1 MRESRRPVND
11 PMPHRA
17 AAPVAVMFG
26 VLLAVAGTAAAGLRD
41 APVSPPAPRVAA
53 PPSAGA
59 TATTPSD
66 ASPGTPAAAVPPIM
80 PTLLSARL
88 APLAASPV
96 FHPQETGI
104 VMIALPEGR
113 MVFEHNPLR
122 PLRPASTMKILTSA
136 AALSLLRP
144 EFVHETRIWA
154 DGPIDAGGIVAGNLY
169 VEGRGAPDL
178 VGEAWWLMA
187 RRLAAQGLRRVE
199 GQLIGDES
207 WFDIARRPPGWPEPA
222 ADSWYN
228 APVGALSCN
237 FNVVTVRLDP
247 SPFLGGRPDLTL
259 EPSASFFQV
268 FNRARTAAQPTDIRV
283 DRAWENGR
291 NQLVVDGAIRR
302 GGGTVVVNRAVEE
315 PALYALNTF
324 REIARS
330 CGIEIAGG
338 LQTGIVPAGARV
350 LYRHESRPLGTLVRD
365 MNKNSNNFMA
375 EMLIKTLGAQFVEVP
390 GTTAGGVNMVR
401 TWLEGTGLD
410 VSTAVL
416 ADGSGL
422 SDNDRVPAA
431 LMAETLARAH
441 ADFEIG
447 PELEATLP
455 IGGADGTLADRFP
468 ADDARRR
475 VRAKTGRVAGALSL
489 AGYAAN
495 RDGHVFAFAI
505 FANQP
510 RGTIEAVHQSIDRL
524 VAALASSTDA
534 DLAPVATARR

>member
-1 MRESRRPVND
+1 
-11 PMPHRA
+11 MPRRA
-17 AAPVAVMFG
+17 ATPVAVLFG
-26 VLLAVAGTAAAGLRD
+26 ALLAVVATAAAGSPD
-41 APVSPPAPRVAA
+41 TPAGPPAP
-53 PPSAGA
+53 
-59 TATTPSD
+59 TPD
-66 ASPGTPAAAVPPIM
+66 APAAAVPPIM
-80 PTLLSARL
+80 PTALMARL

-104 VMIALPEGR
+104 VVIALPEGR
-113 MVFEHNPLR
+113 MVFERNALR

-154 DGPIDAGGIVAGNLY
+154 DGPIDTAGVLAGNLY

-187 RRLAAQGLRRVE
+187 RRLAALGLRRVE

-207 WFDIARRPPGWPEPA
+207 WFDQARRPPGWPEPA

-268 FNRARTAAQPTDIRV
+268 LNRARTAAQPTDIRV
-283 DRAWENGR
+283 DRAWEDGR

-302 GGGTVVVNRAVEE
+302 GGGTVVVNRAVES
-315 PALYALNTF
+315 PALYALHTF

-330 CGIEIAGG
+330 CGIDIAGG

-390 GTTAGGVNMVR
+390 GTTAGGVTMVR
-401 TWLEGTGLD
+401 TWMEGTGLD
-410 VSTAVL
+410 LSTAVL
-416 ADGSGL
+416 VDGSGL
-422 SDNDRVPAA
+422 SDDDRIPAA
-431 LMAETLARAH
+431 LLAGTLARAH

-447 PELEATLP
+447 PELEASLP

-475 VRAKTGRVAGALSL
+475 VRAKTGRVAGALAL

-510 RGTIEAVHQSIDRL
+510 RGTLEAVHQSIDHL

-534 DLAPVATARR
+534 DLAPVEATRR